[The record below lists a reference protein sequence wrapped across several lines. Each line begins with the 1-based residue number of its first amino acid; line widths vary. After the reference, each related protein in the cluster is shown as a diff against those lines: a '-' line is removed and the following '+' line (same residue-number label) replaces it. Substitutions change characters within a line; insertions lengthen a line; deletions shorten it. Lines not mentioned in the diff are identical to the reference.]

1 MGGAVSIAS
10 LTQRMQVHS
19 QQKRIAELEK
29 QVDALKEALAR
40 VVLSKTDDVLM
51 STKEIAP
58 YVGVSHPRTVE
69 RWVREKGLPCV
80 KIGRNLRFRLG
91 DVLRWLAQRKES

>member
-19 QQKRIAELEK
+19 QQKRIAELQT

-58 YVGVSHPRTVE
+58 YVGVSHSKTVE

>member
-1 MGGAVSIAS
+1 MKITSGGQFSYVARLA
-10 LTQRMQVHS
+10 MN
-19 QQKRIAELEK
+19 KRIGELEQ

-40 VVLSKTDDVLM
+40 VVMAKSENVLM

-58 YVGVSHPRTVE
+58 YLGVTHPKTVE
-69 RWVREKGLPCV
+69 RWVREKGVPCV
-80 KIGRNLRFRLG
+80 RVGRNLRFRLG

>member
-1 MGGAVSIAS
+1 MSIAS

>member
-1 MGGAVSIAS
+1 MSRGSLPGLGGLLSGVQS
-10 LTQRMQVHS
+10 
-19 QQKRIAELEK
+19 KRIADLES
-29 QVDALKEALAR
+29 QVESLKEALAR

-51 STKEIAP
+51 SSKEIAP
-58 YVGVSHPRTVE
+58 YVGVTHSKTVE

>member
-1 MGGAVSIAS
+1 V
-10 LTQRMQVHS
+10 LQRMAMHRQR
-19 QQKRIAELEK
+19 QRISELEK

-40 VVLSKTDDVLM
+40 VVFSKSDDVLM

-58 YVGVSHPRTVE
+58 YVGVSHPKTVE

-80 KIGRNLRFRLG
+80 RIGRNLRFRLG

>member
-1 MGGAVSIAS
+1 MGGPVSIAS

-19 QQKRIAELEK
+19 QQKRIAELQT

-51 STKEIAP
+51 SSKEIAP
-58 YVGVSHPRTVE
+58 YVGVTHSKTVE

>member
-1 MGGAVSIAS
+1 MSRSSLPGLGGLLSGVQS
-10 LTQRMQVHS
+10 
-19 QQKRIAELEK
+19 KRIADLES
-29 QVDALKEALAR
+29 QVESLKEALAR
-40 VVLSKTDDVLM
+40 VVLSKTNNVLM

-58 YVGVSHPRTVE
+58 YVGVSHPKTVE